1 MKIKATSWHYRL
13 NTSFCKNWDE
23 SVPPSLCPYVR
34 VTLYRLMGLAAIA
47 LITAIVI
54 WFLGTVAVG
63 FLGNAA
69 GVFEVNTL
77 YLHWYS
83 PDIWPLILLLG
94 ILTTVFIVGGVCLAI
109 GIVIELSEAISK
121 LIYNRKYNKYITHKP
136 KEPGLV
142 RSYIKA
148 RKQKLCPMIEIEH

>member
-13 NTSFCKNWDE
+13 NTSFCKNWNE
-23 SVPPSLCPYVR
+23 TVPPSLCPYVR
-34 VTLYRLMGLAAIA
+34 VTLYRLTGLIA
-47 LITAIVI
+47 LALIAAIVI

-83 PDIWPLILLLG
+83 PDIWPLIFLLG
-94 ILTTVFIVGGVCLAI
+94 VLVSACIVGVILLAI
-109 GIVIELSEAISK
+109 GIVIELSETISDW
-121 LIYNRKYNKYITHKP
+121 KYKRMHKRCTSPKP
-136 KEPGLV
+136 KQPGLV
-142 RSYIKA
+142 WSYLKA
-148 RKQKLCPMIEIEH
+148 RKQKICPMIEIER